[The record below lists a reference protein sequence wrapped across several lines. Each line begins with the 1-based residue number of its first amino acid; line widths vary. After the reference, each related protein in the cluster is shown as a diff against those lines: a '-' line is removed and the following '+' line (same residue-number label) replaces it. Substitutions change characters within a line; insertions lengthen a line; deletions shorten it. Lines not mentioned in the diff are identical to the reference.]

1 MKKRRHNRQRQGGL
15 VKSLTKDVEK
25 YIVVYVDVAGE
36 ETKTL
41 GTYSSFKDAKYALEQ
56 QDTNVGVFHILSDT
70 NRALYST
77 KGGGIDA
84 K

>member
-1 MKKRRHNRQRQGGL
+1 MKKQRHSRQRQRGL
-15 VKSLTKDVEK
+15 IKSLTKDVGK
-25 YIVVYVDVAGE
+25 FILVYVDVAGG

-56 QDTNVGVFHILSDT
+56 QNKNTGVFHILSDT

-77 KGGGIDA
+77 KGGRIDA
-84 K
+84 E

>member
-1 MKKRRHNRQRQGGL
+1 MKKRRHNRQRKGGL
-15 VKSLTKDVEK
+15 IKSLTKDMGTF
-25 YIVVYVDVAGE
+25 ILVYVDVAGG

-56 QDTNVGVFHILSDT
+56 QDKNIGVFHILSDT

-77 KGGGIDA
+77 KGGKIDA
-84 K
+84 E